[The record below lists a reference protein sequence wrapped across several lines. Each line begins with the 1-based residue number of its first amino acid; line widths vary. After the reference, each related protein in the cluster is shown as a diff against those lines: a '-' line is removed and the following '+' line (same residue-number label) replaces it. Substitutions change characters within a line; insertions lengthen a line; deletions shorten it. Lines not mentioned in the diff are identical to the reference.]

1 MEIRDYGCGI
11 SAENLKGLFINFS
24 ALAEHREANPSGRGI
39 GLSICKSIVE
49 QMGGTLRAESI
60 IGQGTSFFATFQAM
74 CHLWKFPSRNSSA
87 PDFEESI
94 NN

>member
-11 SAENLKGLFINFS
+11 SAENLKGLFVNFS

-49 QMGGTLRAESI
+49 QMGGSVSAESTV
-60 IGQGTSFFATFQAM
+60 GLGTSFILTFQAM
-74 CHLWKFPSRNSSA
+74 VDPC
-87 PDFEESI
+87 
-94 NN
+94 